1 MDEKKTLRIM
11 TYMAPGIPLG
21 NYISYIVFKYLA
33 FKSHRMQWWIQ
44 DFPEVGAPT
53 LQGALIY
60 DFAKFSQ
67 KLQEIERIWTQEGA
81 RVQKFTM

>member
-1 MDEKKTLRIM
+1 
-11 TYMAPGIPLG
+11 
-21 NYISYIVFKYLA
+21 
-33 FKSHRMQWWIQ
+33 MQWWIQ

-81 RVQKFTM
+81 CVQKFTK